1 MNPND
6 GRYTLPATVALLAAI
21 AVGVSMFLPWA
32 TASSTYYGTA
42 TESFVDMVSRATA
55 WTVLDWLMVGGL
67 VIGPLLGAWA
77 AGARLLSPTSAR
89 VASQMGPVGFV
100 VALCGFGLW
109 FVEWGQWTNAFN
121 TLGVNMGIGVFAG
134 IAAAVVGLVAS
145 VAAFRS
151 APGPWVASP
160 PAGRWSPSMVAPM
173 APSAPSQATAPTAWQ
188 GPVPAQPVAPAG
200 VGTAAGVVGRISYV
214 ESGRASSLLVNAGD
228 QLMIGRDVDAR
239 VRLSDPRV
247 SRRHVMISWS
257 GTGWSVRDL
266 GATNPTR
273 LLGASGTAQPIA
285 GEIQIS
291 SGQLLIGDVLVTLFP
306 AGA

>member
-67 VIGPLLGAWA
+67 V
-77 AGARLLSPTSAR
+77 SPTSAR

-151 APGPWVASP
+151 ASGPWVTSP
-160 PAGRWSPSMVAPM
+160 PAGRC
-173 APSAPSQATAPTAWQ
+173 
-188 GPVPAQPVAPAG
+188 
-200 VGTAAGVVGRISYV
+200 
-214 ESGRASSLLVNAGD
+214 
-228 QLMIGRDVDAR
+228 
-239 VRLSDPRV
+239 
-247 SRRHVMISWS
+247 RR
-257 GTGWSVRDL
+257 R
-266 GATNPTR
+266 
-273 LLGASGTAQPIA
+273 
-285 GEIQIS
+285 
-291 SGQLLIGDVLVTLFP
+291 
-306 AGA
+306 